1 MIAWIGTNIRMTEMI
16 PKWELGVG
24 GFSSIIFNLDYAT
37 KVSVSMPVLIYHKKF
52 GTDVFVLGHRSQVK
66 VSLFLSR

>member
-1 MIAWIGTNIRMTEMI
+1 MI

-52 GTDVFVLGHRSQVK
+52 GTDVFVLGNFSPKRTQGILK
-66 VSLFLSR
+66 VGKKG